1 MPILTTKGVYGLM
14 AIAQIANASKFEP
27 ISIKDISDKTG
38 VSKGY
43 LEQILNDLRNS
54 KIISSK
60 KGKNGGYF
68 LRKPAQKISFY
79 DIFYALEKDF
89 KMTNL
94 DVNDK
99 TLQQFFKNG
108 DEKLKEVFSLPISNI
123 IKTTENSSK
132 NLDFNI

>member
-14 AIAQIANASKFEP
+14 AICQIANASKFEP

-43 LEQILNDLRNS
+43 LEQILNDLRNA

-79 DIFYALEKDF
+79 DIFHTLEKDF

-94 DVNDK
+94 DVKDEI
-99 TLQQFFKNG
+99 LQQFFKNG
-108 DEKLKEVFSLPISNI
+108 DKKLEEVFNSSISDI
-123 IKTTENSSK
+123 IKITEDS
-132 NLDFNI
+132 

>member
-1 MPILTTKGVYGLM
+1 M

-94 DVNDK
+94 DVKDK

-108 DEKLKEVFSLPISNI
+108 DEKLKEVFSSPISNI

-132 NLDFNI
+132 NLDSTI

>member
-94 DVNDK
+94 DVKDK

-132 NLDFNI
+132 NLDSTI

>member
-14 AIAQIANASKFEP
+14 AICQIANASKFEP

-94 DVNDK
+94 DVKDK
-99 TLQQFFKNG
+99 TLQQFFKNS
-108 DEKLKEVFSLPISNI
+108 DEKLKEVFSSPISNI

-132 NLDFNI
+132 NLDSTI

>member
-14 AIAQIANASKFEP
+14 AICQIANASKFAP

-43 LEQILNDLRNS
+43 LEQILNDLRNA

-79 DIFYALEKDF
+79 DIFHTLEKDF

-94 DVNDK
+94 DVKDEI
-99 TLQQFFKNG
+99 LQQFFKNG
-108 DEKLKEVFSLPISNI
+108 DKKLEEVFSSSISDI
-123 IKTTENSSK
+123 IKITEDS
-132 NLDFNI
+132 

>member
-1 MPILTTKGVYGLM
+1 M
-14 AIAQIANASKFEP
+14 AIAQIANASKFAP

-43 LEQILNDLRNS
+43 LEQILNDLRNA

-79 DIFYALEKDF
+79 DIFHTLEKDF

-94 DVNDK
+94 DVKDEI
-99 TLQQFFKNG
+99 LQQFFKNG
-108 DEKLKEVFSLPISNI
+108 DKKLEEVFSSSISDI
-123 IKTTENSSK
+123 IKTTEDS
-132 NLDFNI
+132 

>member
-14 AIAQIANASKFEP
+14 AIAQIANAGKFTP

-43 LEQILNDLRNS
+43 LEQILNDLRNA

-79 DIFYALEKDF
+79 DIFHTLEKNF

-94 DVNDK
+94 DVKDEI
-99 TLQQFFKNG
+99 LQQFFEKD
-108 DEKLKEVFSLPISNI
+108 DEKLKEVFSLSISNI
-123 IKTTENSSK
+123 IKTTEDS
-132 NLDFNI
+132 

>member
-14 AIAQIANASKFEP
+14 AICQIANASKFAP

-38 VSKGY
+38 ISKGY

-79 DIFYALEKDF
+79 DIFHILEKDF

-94 DVNDK
+94 DVKDEI
-99 TLQQFFKNG
+99 LQQFFEKG
-108 DEKLKEVFSLPISNI
+108 DEKLKEVFSLSISNI
-123 IKTTENSSK
+123 IKTTEDS
-132 NLDFNI
+132 

>member
-14 AIAQIANASKFEP
+14 AICHIANASKFEP

-94 DVNDK
+94 DVKDK

-108 DEKLKEVFSLPISNI
+108 DEKLKEVFSSPISNI

-132 NLDFNI
+132 NLDSTI

>member
-14 AIAQIANASKFEP
+14 AIAQIANASKFAP

-43 LEQILNDLRNS
+43 LEQILNDLRNA

-68 LRKPAQKISFY
+68 LRKQAQKISFY
-79 DIFYALEKDF
+79 DIFHTLEKDF

-94 DVNDK
+94 DVKDEI
-99 TLQQFFKNG
+99 LQQFFKNG
-108 DEKLKEVFSLPISNI
+108 DKKLKEVFSSPISDI
-123 IKTTENSSK
+123 IKITEAS
-132 NLDFNI
+132 

>member
-14 AIAQIANASKFEP
+14 AIAQIANASKFTP

-43 LEQILNDLRNS
+43 LEQILNDLRNA

-94 DVNDK
+94 DVKDK
-99 TLQQFFKNG
+99 TLQQF
-108 DEKLKEVFSLPISNI
+108 LKMVM
-123 IKTTENSSK
+123 K
-132 NLDFNI
+132 NLKRYLAHP

>member
-68 LRKPAQKISFY
+68 LRKPAQNISFY

-94 DVNDK
+94 DVKDK

-108 DEKLKEVFSLPISNI
+108 DEKLKEVFSSPISNI

-132 NLDFNI
+132 NLDSTI

>member
-1 MPILTTKGVYGLM
+1 M
-14 AIAQIANASKFEP
+14 AICQIANASKFEP

-94 DVNDK
+94 DVKDK
-99 TLQQFFKNG
+99 TLQQFFKNS
-108 DEKLKEVFSLPISNI
+108 DEKLKEVFSSPISNI

-132 NLDFNI
+132 NLDSTI

>member
-94 DVNDK
+94 DVKDK

-108 DEKLKEVFSLPISNI
+108 DEKLKEVFSSPISNI
-123 IKTTENSSK
+123 IKTTENSLK
-132 NLDFNI
+132 NLDSTI

>member
-14 AIAQIANASKFEP
+14 AICHIANASKFAP

-43 LEQILNDLRNS
+43 LEQILNDLRNA

-79 DIFYALEKDF
+79 DIFHTLEKDF

-94 DVNDK
+94 DVKDEI
-99 TLQQFFKNG
+99 LQQFFKNG
-108 DEKLKEVFSLPISNI
+108 DKKLEEVFNSSISDI
-123 IKTTENSSK
+123 IKTTEDSSK
-132 NLDFNI
+132 NLDFAI

>member
-1 MPILTTKGVYGLM
+1 MPILRTKGVYGLM
-14 AIAQIANASKFEP
+14 AIAQIANAGKFTP

-43 LEQILNDLRNS
+43 LEQILNDLRNA

-79 DIFYALEKDF
+79 DIFHTLEKNF

-94 DVNDK
+94 DVKDEI
-99 TLQQFFKNG
+99 LQQFFEKG
-108 DEKLKEVFSLPISNI
+108 DEKLKEVFSLSISNI
-123 IKTTENSSK
+123 IKTTEDS
-132 NLDFNI
+132 

>member
-14 AIAQIANASKFEP
+14 AIAQIANAGKFTP

-43 LEQILNDLRNS
+43 LEQILNDLRNA

-79 DIFYALEKDF
+79 DIFHTLEKNF

-94 DVNDK
+94 DVKDK
-99 TLQQFFKNG
+99 ILQQFFEKG
-108 DEKLKEVFSLPISNI
+108 DEKLKEVFSLSISNI
-123 IKTTENSSK
+123 IKTTEDS
-132 NLDFNI
+132 

>member
-14 AIAQIANASKFEP
+14 AIAQIANAGKFTP

-43 LEQILNDLRNS
+43 LEQILNDLRNT

-79 DIFYALEKDF
+79 DIFHTLEKNF

-94 DVNDK
+94 DVKDEI
-99 TLQQFFKNG
+99 LQQFFEKG
-108 DEKLKEVFSLPISNI
+108 DEKLKEVFSLSISNI
-123 IKTTENSSK
+123 IKTTEDS
-132 NLDFNI
+132 

>member
-14 AIAQIANASKFEP
+14 AICQIANASKFAP

-68 LRKPAQKISFY
+68 LRKPVQKISFY

-94 DVNDK
+94 DVKDK

-108 DEKLKEVFSLPISNI
+108 DEKLKEVFSSPISNI

-132 NLDFNI
+132 NLDSTI

>member
-14 AIAQIANASKFEP
+14 AICEIANASKFSP

-43 LEQILNDLRNS
+43 LEQILNDLRNA

-68 LRKPAQKISFY
+68 LRKSAQEISFY
-79 DIFYALEKDF
+79 EIFDVLEKDF

-94 DVNDK
+94 EVKDE
-99 TLQQFFKNG
+99 TLKLFFEKG
-108 DEKLKEVFSLPISNI
+108 DEKLKEVFASPLSKILNF
-123 IKTTENSSK
+123 KEENSQYLS
-132 NLDFNI
+132 FVI

>member
-14 AIAQIANASKFEP
+14 AIAQIANASKFAP

-43 LEQILNDLRNS
+43 LEQILNDLRNA

-68 LRKPAQKISFY
+68 LRKQAQKISFY
-79 DIFYALEKDF
+79 DIFHTLEKDF

-94 DVNDK
+94 DVKDEI
-99 TLQQFFKNG
+99 LQQFFKNG
-108 DEKLKEVFSLPISNI
+108 DKKLKEVFSSPISDI
-123 IKTTENSSK
+123 IKITEDS
-132 NLDFNI
+132 

>member
-14 AIAQIANASKFEP
+14 AIAQIANAGKFTP

-43 LEQILNDLRNS
+43 LEQILNDLRNA

-79 DIFYALEKDF
+79 DIFHTLEKNF

-94 DVNDK
+94 DVKDQI
-99 TLQQFFKNG
+99 LQQFFEKG
-108 DEKLKEVFSLPISNI
+108 DEKLKEVFSLSISNI
-123 IKTTENSSK
+123 IKTTEDS
-132 NLDFNI
+132 

>member
-14 AIAQIANASKFEP
+14 AICEIANASKFSP

-43 LEQILNDLRNS
+43 LEQILNDLRNA

-68 LRKPAQKISFY
+68 LRKSAQEISFY
-79 DIFYALEKDF
+79 EIFYALEKDF

-94 DVNDK
+94 EVKDE
-99 TLQQFFKNG
+99 TLKLFFEKG
-108 DEKLKEVFSLPISNI
+108 DEKLKEVFASPLSKILNF
-123 IKTTENSSK
+123 KEENSQYLS
-132 NLDFNI
+132 FVI

>member
-79 DIFYALEKDF
+79 DIFCALEKDF

-108 DEKLKEVFSLPISNI
+108 DEKLKEVFSSPISNI

-132 NLDFNI
+132 NLDSTI

>member
-27 ISIKDISDKTG
+27 ISIKDISDKTA

>member
-14 AIAQIANASKFEP
+14 AIAQIANAGKFTP

-43 LEQILNDLRNS
+43 LEQILNDLRNA

-79 DIFYALEKDF
+79 DIFHTLEKNF

-94 DVNDK
+94 DVKDEI
-99 TLQQFFKNG
+99 LQQFFEKG
-108 DEKLKEVFSLPISNI
+108 DEKLKEVFSLSISNI
-123 IKTTENSSK
+123 IKTTEDS
-132 NLDFNI
+132 